1 MITILIR
8 TSNRPKKFKRC
19 VDSVLNQTYTD
30 WKVIVC
36 FDGDDYVPE
45 HDNISKF
52 EAINYERK
60 DYFWNLF
67 CNDLKD
73 KVNEGHFFF
82 LDDDD
87 ELLNKDTLLKLSK
100 QLEYKQ
106 SYICRMTRNSELIPS
121 KKTFKN
127 QTIKRGQIGMPCFVL
142 WHDHK
147 NVVYFDNQKASDFR
161 FIEKLSQLINLE
173 WINEV
178 LVKVNGESK
187 GRKEYQ

>member
-8 TSNRPKKFKRC
+8 TSNRPTQFKRC
-19 VDSVLNQTYTD
+19 IDSILNQTYTD

-45 HDNISKF
+45 HDNITKF
-52 EAINYERK
+52 PAPNHERK
-60 DYFWNLF
+60 YYFWNLF

-87 ELLNKDTLLKLSK
+87 ELLNKDTLLNLSK
-100 QLEYKQ
+100 KKEDKQ

-147 NVVYFDNQKASDFR
+147 NIVYFDNQKASDFR
-161 FIEKLSQLINLE
+161 FIDNLSKLINLE

-178 LVKVNGESK
+178 LVKVNGENK